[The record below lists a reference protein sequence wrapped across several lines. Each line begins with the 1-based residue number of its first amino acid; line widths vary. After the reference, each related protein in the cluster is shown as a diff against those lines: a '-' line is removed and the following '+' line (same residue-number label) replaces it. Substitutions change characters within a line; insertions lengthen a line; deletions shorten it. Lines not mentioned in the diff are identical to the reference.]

1 MMLNHLK
8 KHFIW
13 VSTGAYGVK
22 VFSTKVPIGDT
33 AIFTGDGT
41 AILCGHPSHEKV

>member
-8 KHFIW
+8 KHFIR
-13 VSTGAYGVK
+13 VSTGDYGVR

-33 AIFTGDGT
+33 IFTRDGT
-41 AILCGHPSHEKV
+41 AILRCHPSHEKV